1 MKDSVQPAGSCPKAD
16 PLAESLTGYSNTPL
30 FLLNL
35 GEMRWVDPVIMSL
48 FLQLCPEISLVVQ
61 GIVWEPMSTY
71 LVFCKSLD
79 SPDGRG
85 KEDTPTPLV
94 EGI

>member
-1 MKDSVQPAGSCPKAD
+1 
-16 PLAESLTGYSNTPL
+16 
-30 FLLNL
+30 
-35 GEMRWVDPVIMSL
+35 MSL

-61 GIVWEPMSTY
+61 GIVREPISTY

-79 SPDGRG
+79 SLDGRG